1 MFQRIATLFKA
12 MVNNILGKMEDPQ
25 MLLEQTYQDL
35 QQNLIQVRQA
45 VAQAIATEKQI
56 EQQLQKNK
64 DQAATWQNRASMAVQ
79 QNNDDLA
86 RQALQRKQQ
95 YAQAASDFET
105 QLKAQKQTTAGLRQR
120 LTELENEVQKYS
132 TKKAVLIA
140 RDKAAQATSKANE
153 ILSKTSTTGALSIM
167 DRMEEKVGE
176 KEARAAALAELG
188 SDSLEDKFKD
198 FEGDAN
204 IEMELLALKGEAP
217 SSGGNNNKLLT
228 QDKAGQAEAGELLL
242 EVKDEAEDVE
252 ELG

>member
-64 DQAATWQNRASMAVQ
+64 DQAATWQNRAAMAVQ
-79 QNNDDLA
+79 QGNDDLA

-95 YAQAASDFET
+95 YSQAATDFET
-105 QLKAQKQTTAGLRQR
+105 QLKAQKEVTTSLRQR
-120 LTELENEVQKYS
+120 LTELENEVQKYN
-132 TKKAVLIA
+132 TKKQVLIA

-153 ILSKTSTTGALSIM
+153 ILSKTSTSGALSIM

-188 SDSLEDKFKD
+188 TDTLEDKFKD
-198 FEGDAN
+198 FEGDAS
-204 IEMELLALKGEAP
+204 IEMELLALKG
-217 SSGGNNNKLLT
+217 GGVPPGGDHNLLT
-228 QDKAGQAEAGELLL
+228 QDKPGVPEGELLL
-242 EVKDEAEDVE
+242 EIKGDAEEGQEVKD
-252 ELG
+252 